1 MKFGALWVGSPLYKL
16 QQTCLSSFIYYGHDL
31 VLYVYDQSI
40 EVPKG
45 VIKKDANEIMLE
57 SDIFLIENSY
67 AAFSDLFRY
76 RMIKQTGR
84 AWVDTDIICMSSDW
98 NFKNNTFASIEHT
111 VLGSFVTGGVL
122 GLPQDSDIVDYL
134 IHESTNFDK
143 TKIVWNEVGPA
154 LVDKAFKKF
163 NYQEY
168 IYPQE
173 IFCGISLYDFENLW
187 NPNKLQDILSL
198 ESVSKSISAYNQ
210 MTTRAGKDK
219 NSFPTGSALDYFY
232 HKFILN
238 SSVL

>member
-1 MKFGALWVGSPLYKL
+1 MKFGALWVGSPLPKL
-16 QQTCLSSFIYYGHDL
+16 QQTCLASFIYYGHDL

-45 VIKKDANEIMLE
+45 IIKKDANEIMPE

-98 NFKNNTFASIEHT
+98 NFKDNIFASLEKTAI
-111 VLGSFVTGGVL
+111 GDFVTGGVL
-122 GLPQDSDIVDYL
+122 GLPKDSEIVDWL
-134 IHESTNFDK
+134 VNESTNYDK
-143 TKIVWNEVGPA
+143 SKIFWSEVGPFM
-154 LVDKAFKKF
+154 VTDAFKKF
-163 NYQEY
+163 NFMEY
-168 IYPQE
+168 VYPQE
-173 IFCGISLYDFENLW
+173 TFCGININDFEDLW

-210 MTTRAGKDK
+210 MTTRAKIDK
-219 NSFPTGSALDYFY
+219 NNLPNGSAIEYFY
-232 HKFILN
+232 NKFIIGQGA
-238 SSVL
+238 